1 MINNSQQMQQEREI
15 YLYVAMAECVKKG
28 VDIESLRTLAYE
40 TGFTSNMLDKL
51 LEELK

>member
-1 MINNSQQMQQEREI
+1 MINAQQMQQEREI

-40 TGFTSNMLDKL
+40 TGFDRALLEKL
-51 LEELK
+51 LEDLK